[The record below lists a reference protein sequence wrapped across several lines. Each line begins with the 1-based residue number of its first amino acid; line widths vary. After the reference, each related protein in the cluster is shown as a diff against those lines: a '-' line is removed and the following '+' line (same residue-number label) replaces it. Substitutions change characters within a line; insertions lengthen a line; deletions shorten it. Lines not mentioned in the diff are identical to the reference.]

1 MILMNEGANVPN
13 RVQHIFRATVAV
25 LLMISQ
31 TGCGTY
37 MPAVLSGKENP
48 RDDSTDLRDVHHIW
62 QWMITNAELEAV
74 MKELGY
80 RKPYFADFGAFG
92 DLKTL

>member
-1 MILMNEGANVPN
+1 
-13 RVQHIFRATVAV
+13 
-25 LLMISQ
+25 
-31 TGCGTY
+31 
-37 MPAVLSGKENP
+37 
-48 RDDSTDLRDVHHIW
+48 
-62 QWMITNAELEAV
+62 TNAELEAV

>member
-1 MILMNEGANVPN
+1 MNILRARLMTPEHPVYHDLFAKLDTKHPHYEN
-13 RVQHIFRATVAV
+13 R
-25 LLMISQ
+25 
-31 TGCGTY
+31 
-37 MPAVLSGKENP
+37 NW
-48 RDDSTDLRDVHHIW
+48 RDVHHIW